1 MCDFAP
7 MSIEVAFLV
16 YPGFELLDATGPVS
30 VFSTANFVLEQLR
43 KESVYEVSMVST
55 GGGTVPSSS
64 GVGVDT
70 MILSKTPPRNLHT
83 FLVAGAEA
91 GPLIEVMKDAI
102 VGERAPRWARRSK
115 RYGSICAGTFVLA
128 QLQLIDGRRVASHW
142 SACRPL
148 AEAFPNVNVD
158 ENAIF
163 IQDGNV
169 WTSAGV
175 TTGIDMAL
183 AMVAA
188 DVGADIANEVAK
200 RLVLYVRRPG
210 NQSQFSPM
218 LRAQR
223 TAEHHF
229 GDLMNWVHL
238 NLDRKLDV
246 PVLAAQAGLSERS
259 FFRKFTEVMNETPAR
274 LIKSIRLDAARTLLA
289 QGVTIKSTATR
300 VGLPSPKFAKAFER
314 RFGISPR
321 LFRDVH
327 TQSASGRNAME

>member
-1 MCDFAP
+1 

-148 AEAFPNVNVD
+148 AEAFPNVDVD

-274 LIKSIRLDAARTLLA
+274 LIESIRLDAARTLLA

-300 VGLPSPKFAKAFER
+300 VGLPSPRFAKAFER

-327 TQSASGRNAME
+327 TQSASGRTAME